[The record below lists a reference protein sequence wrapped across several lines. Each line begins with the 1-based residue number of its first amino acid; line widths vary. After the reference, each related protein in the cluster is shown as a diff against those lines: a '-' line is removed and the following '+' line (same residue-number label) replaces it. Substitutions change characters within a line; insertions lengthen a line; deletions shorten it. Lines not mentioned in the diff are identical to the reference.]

1 LKLNNL
7 PITIILIYL
16 IKKMYNIDL
25 YSYWK
30 EPYTRTR
37 KHTIHPLDEPGL
49 EKYYS
54 DQSHLVHYLHR
65 TDPFVFK
72 SIVGVDYETL
82 VKQQEDKIREMN
94 ADKSLNTMKNL
105 KIEKTQTI
113 PKKTIQFEETK
124 NFEGN
129 QNLNNENT
137 MTNGIHVTNFE
148 NDTQGMMA
156 SQNNLNQ
163 QSQINYYN
171 KSIRPNN
178 IYSEDVM
185 ELDRP
190 FDPRNPTTRHFF
202 RPYRKPKNFYETY
215 GYNNTSMFKNNKERY
230 QNDINNLK
238 RNTRMMSASNYR
250 HNYLDNIN
258 TERPMSTAFK
268 SYNQRLATS
277 MNKFTNTG
285 ISQEEA
291 ERIENGNLYKTL
303 CNQTSVNFRSKYKLP
318 DVCKIANQRQ
328 VIRNHHIG
336 NSKEMGERYNP
347 YSLIPPSKN
356 RTGRNFVGDLFK
368 H

>member
-1 LKLNNL
+1 MKLNNL

-113 PKKTIQFEETK
+113 PKKTVQFEETK

-215 GYNNTSMFKNNKERY
+215 GYDNMTSFKNNKERY

>member
-1 LKLNNL
+1 
-7 PITIILIYL
+7 
-16 IKKMYNIDL
+16 
-25 YSYWK
+25 
-30 EPYTRTR
+30 
-37 KHTIHPLDEPGL
+37 
-49 EKYYS
+49 
-54 DQSHLVHYLHR
+54 
-65 TDPFVFK
+65 
-72 SIVGVDYETL
+72 
-82 VKQQEDKIREMN
+82 
-94 ADKSLNTMKNL
+94 
-105 KIEKTQTI
+105 
-113 PKKTIQFEETK
+113 
-124 NFEGN
+124 
-129 QNLNNENT
+129 
-137 MTNGIHVTNFE
+137 
-148 NDTQGMMA
+148 
-156 SQNNLNQ
+156 
-163 QSQINYYN
+163 
-171 KSIRPNN
+171 
-178 IYSEDVM
+178 
-185 ELDRP
+185 
-190 FDPRNPTTRHFF
+190 
-202 RPYRKPKNFYETY
+202 
-215 GYNNTSMFKNNKERY
+215 
-230 QNDINNLK
+230 
-238 RNTRMMSASNYR
+238 MSASNYR

>member
-1 LKLNNL
+1 
-7 PITIILIYL
+7 
-16 IKKMYNIDL
+16 MYNIDL

-37 KHTIHPLDEPGL
+37 KHTIHPLDDPGL
-49 EKYYS
+49 KKYLFS
-54 DQSHLVHYLHR
+54 DESHLVHYLHR

-82 VKQQEDKIREMN
+82 VKQQEDRIREMN
-94 ADKSLNTMKNL
+94 EQKGKVTGKNMTT
-105 KIEKTQTI
+105 ETTQTI
-113 PKKTIQFEETK
+113 PKKTVKFEETK
-124 NFEGN
+124 NFEN
-129 QNLNNENT
+129 TQNP
-137 MTNGIHVTNFE
+137 
-148 NDTQGMMA
+148 
-156 SQNNLNQ
+156 QNNLTGTQFTNYGNEGEKMMESQ
-163 QSQINYYN
+163 GNDNLLSQGQMNIQSQTNFYN

-215 GYNNTSMFKNNKERY
+215 GYDNLTSFKNNKERY
-230 QNDINNLK
+230 ENDIRNLK
-238 RNTRMMSASNYR
+238 RNTRMMSASNFR
-250 HNYLDNIN
+250 NYDYGITNS
-258 TERPMSTAFK
+258 ERPMSTAFK
-268 SYNQRLATS
+268 AYNNKLATS

-285 ISQEEA
+285 MSQEEA
-291 ERIENGNLYKTL
+291 ERIENGNLYKSL
-303 CNQTSVNFRSKYKLP
+303 CNQTSVGFRSKYKLP

-347 YSLIPPSKN
+347 YALIPPSKN

>member
-1 LKLNNL
+1 
-7 PITIILIYL
+7 
-16 IKKMYNIDL
+16 MYNIDL

-37 KHTIHPLDEPGL
+37 KFTIHPLDEPGL
-49 EKYYS
+49 EKYFS
-54 DQSHLVHYLHR
+54 SESHVVHYLDR

-82 VKQQEDKIREMN
+82 VKQQEEKIRQINEEKLE
-94 ADKSLNTMKNL
+94 KSGK
-105 KIEKTQTI
+105 KIEIETNNKIPMKTV
-113 PKKTIQFEETK
+113 KFEETK
-124 NFEGN
+124 K
-129 QNLNNENT
+129 NEND
-137 MTNGIHVTNFE
+137 NFDNNNLKE
-148 NDTQGMMA
+148 SNYGNNIQNE
-156 SQNNLNQ
+156 NNLNYR
-163 QSQINYYN
+163 SQMNYYN
-171 KSIRPNN
+171 KSLRPNN
-178 IYSEDVM
+178 IYSENVM
-185 ELDRP
+185 ERNRP
-190 FDPRNPTTRHFF
+190 YNPKNATTRHFF

-215 GYNNTSMFKNNKERY
+215 GYDNTTMLKNNKERY

-250 HNYLDNIN
+250 YNHLDDIN
-258 TERPMSTAFK
+258 TGRPMSTAFK

-285 ISQEEA
+285 MSQEEA
-291 ERIENGNLYKTL
+291 ERIENGNLYRTL
-303 CNQTSVNFRSKYKLP
+303 CNQTSVGFRSKYKLP

-347 YSLIPPSKN
+347 YALIPPSKN